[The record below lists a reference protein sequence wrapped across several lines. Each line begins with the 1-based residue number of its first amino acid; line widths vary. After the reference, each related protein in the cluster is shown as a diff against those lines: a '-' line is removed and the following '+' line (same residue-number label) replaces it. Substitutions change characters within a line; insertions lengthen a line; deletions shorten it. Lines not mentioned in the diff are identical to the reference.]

1 LSIFH
6 HFFEGFGEFD
16 NILPGSRLM
25 GDVLNVEFVVMVGPI
40 SWWEDGVD
48 DLFFSGWNV
57 GIVQL

>member
-1 LSIFH
+1 
-6 HFFEGFGEFD
+6 
-16 NILPGSRLM
+16 M

-48 DLFFSGWNV
+48 DLFFSGWDV